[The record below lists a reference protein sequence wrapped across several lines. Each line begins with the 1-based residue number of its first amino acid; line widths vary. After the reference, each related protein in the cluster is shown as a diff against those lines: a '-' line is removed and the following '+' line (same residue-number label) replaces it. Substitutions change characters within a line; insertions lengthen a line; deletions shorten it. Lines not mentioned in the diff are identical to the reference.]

1 MNKNSLTQTLEI
13 IGYEEDER
21 DKNSGKGKLPVRTH
35 NLIDEIQALKS
46 ILNSPLIVK

>member
-21 DKNSGKGKLPVRTH
+21 DKNLGKGKLPVRTH
-35 NLIDEIQALKS
+35 NLIDEIQELQS
-46 ILNSPLIVK
+46 MLNSPLIVK